1 MEDQFAR
8 LEARVDGA
16 LELIKELRHENA
28 RLQHELAAARE
39 AAEQVTQF
47 ETKRRL
53 IEERVGGLLDK
64 LEAMG

>member
-1 MEDQFAR
+1 MEDQFAK

-16 LELIKELRHENA
+16 LELIRELRQENA
-28 RLQHELAAARE
+28 RLQHDLAEARE
-39 AAEQVTQF
+39 TAAQVTQF